1 MSKIPKTVVKIIV
14 AGAAGRMGRTI
25 LGLAAKDPS
34 IRIAGAFERADH
46 PVIGHDVGSLIGTDP
61 VNVPVHPDIRECIE
75 AGAVVIDFT
84 HAEAA
89 PHHLA
94 AAIGK
99 KRAMVIGTT
108 GLPMAFIDKL
118 RLAAKTIPIV
128 QAPNMS
134 IGVNLLFQLALVA
147 GQKLDDHY
155 DVEIVEEHHRHKKDA
170 PSGTALELARQ
181 IARARKIE
189 LDTHAVYGRKGMT
202 GERKRGTIGIH
213 AVRGGDTVGDHR
225 VSFIADGERVEL
237 VHRASSR
244 ESFGHG
250 ALLAAKF
257 VANQKPGLYNMQQV
271 LGL

>member
-1 MSKIPKTVVKIIV
+1 
-14 AGAAGRMGRTI
+14 
-25 LGLAAKDPS
+25 
-34 IRIAGAFERADH
+34 
-46 PVIGHDVGSLIGTDP
+46 
-61 VNVPVHPDIRECIE
+61 VPVHPDIRECIE
-75 AGAVVIDFT
+75 AGSVVIDFT
-84 HAEAA
+84 HADAV
-89 PHHLA
+89 PHNLSVA
-94 AAIGK
+94 LKA

-108 GLPMAFIDKL
+108 GLPATFIEKL

-134 IGVNLLFQLALVA
+134 VGVNLLFRLVSLA
-147 GQKLDDHY
+147 GGKLDEHY

-181 IARARKIE
+181 IAQARKIG
-189 LDTHAVYGRKGMT
+189 LDQNAIYGRKGMT

-225 VSFIADGERVEL
+225 VCFIADGERIEL

-244 ESFGHG
+244 EAFARG

-257 VANQKPGLYNMQQV
+257 VANQKPGLYNMQDV